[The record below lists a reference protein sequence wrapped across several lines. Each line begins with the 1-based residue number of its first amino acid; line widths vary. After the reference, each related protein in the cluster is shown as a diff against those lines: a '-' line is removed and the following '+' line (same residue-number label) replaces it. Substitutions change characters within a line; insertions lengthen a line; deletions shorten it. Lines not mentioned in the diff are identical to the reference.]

1 MELTWLADTPQSRR
15 RTRALRACATCQ
27 RRKVCLLP
35 PLFFGEG
42 GAKSC
47 PSHADQKKRCRHLDI
62 PTCPSHSHIQ
72 TGTSGHVPRQ
82 QQQQQDTALTD
93 NLDTTHSQTERFV
106 GDLNPEAVIR
116 EKLDSTGG
124 NHLRDRIGLWISS
137 PAIRSHRE
145 QLPDPDPE
153 LIGHCLKDVLELQST
168 ASMLNQQYASGMNAC
183 DHLPFSTRSH
193 LFSIFFN
200 KVNHVLPLVD
210 QISFFQAHSDG
221 TASVFLERAI
231 CLVAAKDRAASTHLR
246 LVDDGP
252 LISSRCFCSKLY
264 QGLVVALNVGLE
276 SDRLSR
282 IRILALMSLHCEGYE
297 GAEAASMH
305 LCQAIHQ
312 AQTVGLHL
320 DRPGRTPGDS
330 LSCLFWCLWSL
341 DRMHAC
347 IGGRPVLLADC
358 DIGIEK
364 PSVRDFSPRSAFDIW
379 FAISD
384 LLSTVISF
392 YRPAADHTV
401 GWEGEFP
408 AFEAITGDKL
418 RDDLNFATLGLLEL
432 YYHAVAILS
441 CRYKLSHRSD
451 ESRPSYIRQGLA
463 AIRIHSIAAT
473 ECSQE
478 LPPLPIVPYALT
490 LSMGVSYQHFR
501 SSKLVTH
508 LDRARTSLEA
518 CCTLLEGLGV
528 YWYSAEAMA
537 RLGRKALHQIDEVE
551 PGHHQHGRAASL
563 STPGLTST
571 SAPPNLRGCLSTS
584 PSSSFVAAQGV
595 LSNVRS
601 DAPSTALMQE
611 LPPRPLCSQEISP
624 RDPDQDNFT
633 NIDMLF
639 GDFLDLSLPTNFWD
653 PVFFTEPPPG
663 T

>member
-27 RRKVCLLP
+27 RRK
-35 PLFFGEG
+35 
-42 GAKSC
+42 
-47 PSHADQKKRCRHLDI
+47 KRCRHLDI
-62 PTCPSHSHIQ
+62 PTHPSQSHIQ
-72 TGTSGHVPRQ
+72 TGASGRVPRQ
-82 QQQQQDTALTD
+82 QQQQPQGTALKD
-93 NLDTTHSQTERFV
+93 NPSISSSQTERFV

-116 EKLDSTGG
+116 EKLDSASG
-124 NHLRDRIGLWISS
+124 NHLRDRIGLWIST
-137 PAIRSHRE
+137 PAIQSHRE
-145 QLPDPDPE
+145 QLSDPDPE
-153 LIGHCLKDVLELQST
+153 LIKHCPKDVLEVQSV
-168 ASMLNQQYASGMNAC
+168 ASMLNQQYTSGMNAC
-183 DHLPFSTRSH
+183 DHLPLSTRDR

-210 QISFFQAHSDG
+210 QVSFLQAHSDG
-221 TASVFLERAI
+221 TASVFLERAV
-231 CLVAAKDRAASTHLR
+231 CLVAAKDRAASSHLR

-252 LISSRCFCSKLY
+252 LISSRSFCSKLY

-276 SDRLSR
+276 PDRLSR
-282 IRILALMSLHCEGYE
+282 IRILALMSMHCEGHE

-330 LSCLFWCLWSL
+330 LACLFWCLWSL

-364 PSVRDFSPRSAFDIW
+364 PIVRDTSPRSAFDIW

-408 AFEAITGDKL
+408 VFEAITGDKL
-418 RDDLNFATLGLLEL
+418 RDDLDFATLGLLEM

-451 ESRPSYIRQGLA
+451 ESRPSYTRQGLA

-473 ECSQE
+473 ECSQV

-490 LSMGVSYQHFR
+490 LSMGVSYQQFR
-501 SSKLVTH
+501 SSKLITH

-551 PGHHQHGRAASL
+551 LGHHQHGRAASL
-563 STPGLTST
+563 STSGLTST
-571 SAPPNLRGCLSTS
+571 SAPQHSSGCLPTL
-584 PSSSFVAAQGV
+584 PSSSFVAAPGA
-595 LSNVRS
+595 LSDVRS
-601 DAPSTALMQE
+601 DAPSTAQVQE
-611 LPPRPLCSQEISP
+611 LLPRPLCSQEIGP
-624 RDPDQDNFT
+624 PDQGNFT

-653 PVFFTEPPPG
+653 PVFFTEPTPE